1 MQDRDC
7 GGGEGEGGTGVCTC
21 LQGEHLTCG
30 PELSQVVIPL
40 RRCGFGRGAGHSRA
54 HAMPGGAVHGEIIDA
69 PPRPRYGSSSRH
81 LSTSLPRVLP
91 QFWPFIR
98 QILRL
103 YSHLPCLVLCRGIIG
118 VENTTTTP
126 LSNPHHHKP
135 QAREAEGR
143 MMHPAT
149 SLRLFRILKRCPP
162 LQRFFTKRL

>member
-1 MQDRDC
+1 MYLLAGRASDMRPETPPGCHSTATMRVRTGSRSFTCTRHAGRSCPWRDHRRPTMTQVWLFIPPLVHLVAKSVASILAI
-7 GGGEGEGGTGVCTC
+7 GTAD
-21 LQGEHLTCG
+21 LAS
-30 PELSQVVIPL
+30 LS
-40 RRCGFGRGAGHSRA
+40 F
-54 HAMPGGAVHGEIIDA
+54 M
-69 PPRPRYGSSSRH
+69 
-81 LSTSLPRVLP
+81 
-91 QFWPFIR
+91 
-98 QILRL
+98 
-103 YSHLPCLVLCRGIIG
+103 PCLVLCRGIIG